1 MIFFEIFRYCTNWN
15 FLAQIWKLSTFFF
28 QSSFFAQSSLRQKK
42 MGRRSA
48 VTKIF
53 ANSIFPKIWN
63 VFKKSALDNY
73 NPRRLFGARAEDSTW
88 AAYLFD
94 WNERHIHI
102 QSLWNV
108 FAPFGKFRQNIT
120 KCQDKNFQRG
130 FSKLSGQLYP
140 ILSQK
145 WPKNGFSTSFL
156 GGGPKKFLPGEA
168 LSGREKTKTNIHLSQ

>member
-1 MIFFEIFRYCTNWN
+1 MQIFDFFRKV
-15 FLAQIWKLSTFFF
+15 FL
-28 QSSFFAQSSLRQKK
+28 FAKISPRAKKIGETLRGNQ
-42 MGRRSA
+42 
-48 VTKIF
+48 IF

-94 WNERHIHI
+94 WNERYIHI